1 MMSLEEQGAR
11 MAVEILFFLLICIL
25 IAGVV
30 IKWAYEK
37 TE

>member
-1 MMSLEEQGAR
+1 MMPLEEQGAR
-11 MAVEILFFLLICIL
+11 MAVEILFFLLICLVIT
-25 IAGVV
+25 GVV